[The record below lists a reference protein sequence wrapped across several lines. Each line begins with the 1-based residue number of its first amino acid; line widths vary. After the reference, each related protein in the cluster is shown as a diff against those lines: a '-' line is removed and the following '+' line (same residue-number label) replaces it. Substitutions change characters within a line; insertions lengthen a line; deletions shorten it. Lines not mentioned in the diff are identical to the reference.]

1 MTLYDIHLILP
12 EATEFDNMPQALQ
25 DQLIALNAK
34 WPSFPGIGT
43 KSDDG
48 KKLIHARVAH
58 PALSKAV
65 LEGLFAAFG
74 LSWVVAGIREARET
88 QGTYDNEGVVTQ
100 EAYYLVIEAIDKATI
115 LPYLEDTII
124 SGDEAGDVISKAV
137 ALEDAVVLAMYS
149 GTKDLIVN

>member
-1 MTLYDIHLILP
+1 MIEYDIHLILP

-25 DQLIALNAK
+25 DQLTALNAK

-48 KKLIHARVAH
+48 KKLIHARITH

-74 LSWVVAGIREARET
+74 LSWEVAGIREARET
-88 QGTYDNEGVVTQ
+88 AGTYDNEGVVIK
-100 EAYYLVIEAIDKATI
+100 EAYYSVVEAIDKATI
-115 LPYLEDTII
+115 LPYLKDII
-124 SGDEAGDVISKAV
+124 SLNEAGDVVSLPVTSVDI
-137 ALEDAVVLAMYS
+137 VVLPMYS
-149 GTKDLIVN
+149 GTKALILN